1 MYAIVKAGGIQF
13 KVSPFDVIRV
23 PKMANPEGEEL
34 KLGEV
39 LLIRSQEGVMIGR
52 PVVEGAEVSAKVL
65 GHGRYRKVRGFKFKK
80 RKKYRRT
87 WGAREAY
94 TEVVITGIS
103 APGLKPE
110 VEEKA
115 KAKPKR
121 KKPPARKAPLKKDEA
136 PKEKAEL
143 KKKKKETTK
152 PGAKPFVKGSKTER
166 EVG

>member
-1 MYAIVKAGGIQF
+1 MYAIVKTGGTQL

-23 PKMANPEGEEL
+23 PKMASPEGEEL

-39 LLIRSQEGVMIGR
+39 LLIRSQEGTMIGR

-115 KAKPKR
+115 KAKPKV
-121 KKPPARKAPLKKDEA
+121 KKPPARKAPPKKDEA

-143 KKKKKETTK
+143 NKKKKETKK
-152 PGAKPFVKGSKTER
+152 PGV
-166 EVG
+166 